1 YSTYFFPAGIQRTPR
16 NVVYMPKGTIMFS
29 IIAELISKGFDFFIK
44 RKTLEKEVQTT
55 NAEGQIEVNKE
66 EIEKVSFHWRNA
78 LGFVITLII
87 LYNWIIVPV
96 LDAFG
101 IVVIQ
106 VPLGQLMQ
114 VLLIMV
120 GGS

>member
-1 YSTYFFPAGIQRTPR
+1 
-16 NVVYMPKGTIMFS
+16 MFS
-29 IIAELISKGFDFFIK
+29 IIAELLSKGMDFFLK
-44 RKTLEKEVQTT
+44 RQAIAKDVHTT

-106 VPLGQLMQ
+106 VPLGQLLQ

>member
-1 YSTYFFPAGIQRTPR
+1 MI
-16 NVVYMPKGTIMFS
+16 S
-29 IIAELISKGFDFFIK
+29 ILIDFLKSGLDFFIK
-44 RKTLEKEVQTT
+44 KKTIAQEVKKT
-55 NAEGQIEVNKE
+55 NAEGQIETNKE
-66 EIEKVSFHWRNA
+66 EIEKVTFHWRNA
-78 LGFVITLII
+78 LGFVLTLII

-101 IVVIQ
+101 IIVIQ
-106 VPLGQLMQ
+106 VPLGQLLQ

>member
-1 YSTYFFPAGIQRTPR
+1 
-16 NVVYMPKGTIMFS
+16 M
-29 IIAELISKGFDFFIK
+29 LIEFLKSGLDFFIK
-44 RKTLEKEVQTT
+44 KKTIEQEVKKT
-55 NAEGQIEVNKE
+55 NVEGQIETNKE
-66 EIEKVSFHWRNA
+66 EIEKVTFHWRNA
-78 LGFVITLII
+78 LGFVLTLII

-101 IVVIQ
+101 IIVIQ
-106 VPLGQLMQ
+106 VPLGQLLQ

>member
-1 YSTYFFPAGIQRTPR
+1 MISVI
-16 NVVYMPKGTIMFS
+16 V
-29 IIAELISKGFDFFIK
+29 ELLSKCMDFFLK
-44 RKTLEKEVQTT
+44 RKTIQADVEKT
-55 NAEGQIEVNKE
+55 NAEGQIETNKE

-87 LYNWIIVPV
+87 LYNWIIIPV
-96 LDAFG
+96 FDYFG
-101 IVVIQ
+101 IVLIQ

-120 GGS
+120 GGN

>member
-1 YSTYFFPAGIQRTPR
+1 MIGYLYEATKGVSFF
-16 NVVYMPKGTIMFS
+16 
-29 IIAELISKGFDFFIK
+29 LK
-44 RKTLEKEVQTT
+44 RKTIDKEVQET
-55 NAEGQIEVNKE
+55 NAEEQIETNRE
-66 EIEKVSFHWRNA
+66 EIEKVTFHWRNA

-101 IVVIQ
+101 IMVIQ
-106 VPLGQLMQ
+106 VPLGQPLQ

>member
-1 YSTYFFPAGIQRTPR
+1 
-16 NVVYMPKGTIMFS
+16 MFNLISS
-29 IIAELISKGFDFFIK
+29 IINVAFQFFTKKQTI
-44 RKTLEKEVQTT
+44 EKEVHQS

-114 VLLIMV
+114 VLLLMV

>member
-1 YSTYFFPAGIQRTPR
+1 MI
-16 NVVYMPKGTIMFS
+16 S
-29 IIAELISKGFDFFIK
+29 ILIDFLKSGLDFFIK
-44 RKTLEKEVQTT
+44 KKTIEQEVKKT
-55 NAEGQIEVNKE
+55 NAEGQIETNKE
-66 EIEKVSFHWRNA
+66 EIEKVTFHWRNA
-78 LGFVITLII
+78 LGFVLTLII

-101 IVVIQ
+101 IIVIQ
-106 VPLGQLMQ
+106 VPLGQLLQ

>member
-1 YSTYFFPAGIQRTPR
+1 MISVLI
-16 NVVYMPKGTIMFS
+16 
-29 IIAELISKGFDFFIK
+29 ELVKTGLDFFIK
-44 RKTLEKEVQTT
+44 KKTVEQEVSKT
-55 NAEGQIEVNKE
+55 NAEGQMEVNKK
-66 EIEKVSFHWRNA
+66 EIEKSSFHWRNF
-78 LGFVITLII
+78 LGFVISMII

-96 LDAFG
+96 LDCVG
-101 IVVIQ
+101 IMLIQ

>member
-1 YSTYFFPAGIQRTPR
+1 MIT
-16 NVVYMPKGTIMFS
+16 TIL
-29 IIAELISKGFDFFIK
+29 ELIKTGLSFFQK
-44 RKTLEKEVQTT
+44 KQEKEVDST
-55 NAEGQIEVNKE
+55 IEKNKE
-66 EIEKVSFHWRNA
+66 TNETNREEIKKGLTWRNA
-78 LGFVITLII
+78 LGFAITLII

-106 VPLGQLMQ
+106 GPLGQLLQ

>member
-1 YSTYFFPAGIQRTPR
+1 MIGVIL
-16 NVVYMPKGTIMFS
+16 
-29 IIAELISKGFDFFIK
+29 ELLSKGMDFFIK
-44 RKTLEKEVQTT
+44 RKTIQSDVEKT
-55 NAEGQIEVNKE
+55 NAEGQIETNKE
-66 EIEKVSFHWRNA
+66 EIEKVSFHWRNT

-106 VPLGQLMQ
+106 VPLGQLLQ

>member
-1 YSTYFFPAGIQRTPR
+1 MINILLDLLKTG
-16 NVVYMPKGTIMFS
+16 M
-29 IIAELISKGFDFFIK
+29 DFFLK
-44 RKTLEKEVQTT
+44 KKTIEQEVTT
-55 NAEGQIEVNKE
+55 TKQDGQIEVNKE

>member
-1 YSTYFFPAGIQRTPR
+1 MIGVLVKLIT
-16 NVVYMPKGTIMFS
+16 KGM
-29 IIAELISKGFDFFIK
+29 DFFLK
-44 RKTLEKEVQTT
+44 RKTIEQEVHKT
-55 NAEGQIEVNKE
+55 NAEGQIETNKE
-66 EIEKVSFHWRNA
+66 EIEKVTFHWRNA

-96 LDAFG
+96 LDSFG

-106 VPLGQLMQ
+106 VPLGQLLQ

>member
-1 YSTYFFPAGIQRTPR
+1 MIT
-16 NVVYMPKGTIMFS
+16 TIL
-29 IIAELISKGFDFFIK
+29 ELIKTGFSFFQKKQENGINVNLKKIK
-44 RKTLEKEVQTT
+44 EANET
-55 NAEGQIEVNKE
+55 NRE
-66 EIEKVSFHWRNA
+66 EIKKGLTWRNA
-78 LGFVITLII
+78 LGFAITLII

-106 VPLGQLMQ
+106 VPLGQLLQ

>member
-1 YSTYFFPAGIQRTPR
+1 MI
-16 NVVYMPKGTIMFS
+16 S
-29 IIAELISKGFDFFIK
+29 ILIDFLKSGLDFFIK
-44 RKTLEKEVQTT
+44 KKSIEQEVKKT
-55 NAEGQIEVNKE
+55 NAEGQIETNKE
-66 EIEKVSFHWRNA
+66 EIEKVTFHWRNA
-78 LGFVITLII
+78 LGFVLTLII

-106 VPLGQLMQ
+106 VPLGQLLQ

>member
-1 YSTYFFPAGIQRTPR
+1 
-16 NVVYMPKGTIMFS
+16 MFS
-29 IIAELISKGFDFFIK
+29 IIAELISKGMDFFLKKQTIAK
-44 RKTLEKEVQTT
+44 DVQTT

-101 IVVIQ
+101 IVMIQ
-106 VPLGQLMQ
+106 VPLN
-114 VLLIMV
+114 
-120 GGS
+120 SCA

>member
-1 YSTYFFPAGIQRTPR
+1 MIS
-16 NVVYMPKGTIMFS
+16 V
-29 IIAELISKGFDFFIK
+29 IIELIKSGLDFFLK
-44 RKTLEKEVQTT
+44 KKTIEQEVTKT
-55 NAEGQIEVNKE
+55 KSDGQIETNKE
-66 EIEKVSFHWRNA
+66 EIEKVTFHWRNA

-106 VPLGQLMQ
+106 VPLGQLLQ
-114 VLLIMV
+114 VLIIMV

>member
-1 YSTYFFPAGIQRTPR
+1 MIGVIL
-16 NVVYMPKGTIMFS
+16 
-29 IIAELISKGFDFFIK
+29 ELLSKGMDFFIK
-44 RKTLEKEVQTT
+44 RKTIESEVTKA
-55 NAEGQIEVNKE
+55 NAEGQIETNKE
-66 EIEKVSFHWRNA
+66 EIEKVTIHWRNA

-87 LYNWIIVPV
+87 FYNWIIVPV

-106 VPLGQLMQ
+106 VPLGQLLQ

>member
-1 YSTYFFPAGIQRTPR
+1 MIGVIL
-16 NVVYMPKGTIMFS
+16 
-29 IIAELISKGFDFFIK
+29 ELLSKGMDFFIK
-44 RKTLEKEVQTT
+44 RKTIQADVEKT
-55 NAEGQIEVNKE
+55 NAEGQIETNKK

-106 VPLGQLMQ
+106 VPLGQLLQ

>member
-1 YSTYFFPAGIQRTPR
+1 
-16 NVVYMPKGTIMFS
+16 MFN
-29 IIAELISKGFDFFIK
+29 IIAELLSKGFDFFIN

-120 GGS
+120 GAN

>member
-1 YSTYFFPAGIQRTPR
+1 MI
-16 NVVYMPKGTIMFS
+16 NL
-29 IIAELISKGFDFFIK
+29 IIDLIKSGLSFFIK
-44 RKTLEKEVQTT
+44 KQTIEQDVHHEKT
-55 NAEGQIEVNKE
+55 AGQIEVNKV
-66 EIEKVSFHWRNA
+66 EIEKSTLHWRNF
-78 LGFVITLII
+78 LGFVLSLII

-106 VPLGQLMQ
+106 VPLGSLLQ

>member
-1 YSTYFFPAGIQRTPR
+1 
-16 NVVYMPKGTIMFS
+16 M
-29 IIAELISKGFDFFIK
+29 DFFVK
-44 RKTLEKEVQTT
+44 KKTIEQDVKKT

-78 LGFVITLII
+78 LGFVLTLII
-87 LYNWIIVPV
+87 LYNWIIVPL

-106 VPLGQLMQ
+106 VPLGQLLQ

>member
-1 YSTYFFPAGIQRTPR
+1 MIGVIVELLT
-16 NVVYMPKGTIMFS
+16 KGV
-29 IIAELISKGFDFFIK
+29 DFFLK
-44 RKTLEKEVQTT
+44 RKTIEQEVQKT
-55 NAEGQIEVNKE
+55 NAEGQIETNKE
-66 EIEKVSFHWRNA
+66 EIEKVNFHWRNA

-120 GGS
+120 GGN

>member
-1 YSTYFFPAGIQRTPR
+1 MID
-16 NVVYMPKGTIMFS
+16 VIL
-29 IIAELISKGFDFFIK
+29 ELLSKGMDFFIK
-44 RKTLEKEVQTT
+44 RKTIQTDVEKT
-55 NAEGQIEVNKE
+55 NAAGQIETNKE

-87 LYNWIIVPV
+87 LYNWIIVLVLV

-106 VPLGQLMQ
+106 VPLGQLLQ
-114 VLLIMV
+114 VLLIMA

>member
-1 YSTYFFPAGIQRTPR
+1 MIGVIL
-16 NVVYMPKGTIMFS
+16 
-29 IIAELISKGFDFFIK
+29 ELLSKGMDFFIK
-44 RKTLEKEVQTT
+44 KKTIQADVEKT
-55 NAEGQIEVNKE
+55 NAEGQIETNKE
-66 EIEKVSFHWRNA
+66 EIEKVPFHWRNA

-106 VPLGQLMQ
+106 VPLGQLLQ

>member
-1 YSTYFFPAGIQRTPR
+1 MIGVIL
-16 NVVYMPKGTIMFS
+16 
-29 IIAELISKGFDFFIK
+29 ELLSKGMDFFIK
-44 RKTLEKEVQTT
+44 RKTIQADVQKTKP
-55 NAEGQIEVNKE
+55 EGQIETNKQ
-66 EIEKVSFHWRNA
+66 EIYKVSFHWRNA

-96 LDAFG
+96 LDAFR

-120 GGS
+120 GGQ

>member
-1 YSTYFFPAGIQRTPR
+1 MIGVIL
-16 NVVYMPKGTIMFS
+16 
-29 IIAELISKGFDFFIK
+29 ELLSKGMDFFIK
-44 RKTLEKEVQTT
+44 RKAIQTDVEKT
-55 NAEGQIEVNKE
+55 NAAGQIETNKE
-66 EIEKVSFHWRNA
+66 EIEGVSFHWRNA

-106 VPLGQLMQ
+106 VPLGQLLQ

-120 GGS
+120 GGN

>member
-1 YSTYFFPAGIQRTPR
+1 MGVIVELLMKGLNFF
-16 NVVYMPKGTIMFS
+16 
-29 IIAELISKGFDFFIK
+29 LK
-44 RKTLEKEVQTT
+44 RKTIEQEVQKTT
-55 NAEGQIEVNKE
+55 TKEQIEINKA
-66 EIEKVSFHWRNA
+66 EIEKVTLHWRNA
-78 LGFVITLII
+78 LGFVITSII

-106 VPLGQLMQ
+106 VPLGQLLQ

>member
-1 YSTYFFPAGIQRTPR
+1 
-16 NVVYMPKGTIMFS
+16 MKGLI
-29 IIAELISKGFDFFIK
+29 ELLFKGVDFFFK
-44 RKTLEKEVQTT
+44 RKTVQADAEKT
-55 NAEGQIEVNKE
+55 NTQGQIETNKE
-66 EIEKVSFHWRNA
+66 EIEKLKFHWRNA
-78 LGFVITLII
+78 LGFVLTLII

-101 IVVIQ
+101 ILVIQ
-106 VPLGQLMQ
+106 VPLGQLLQ